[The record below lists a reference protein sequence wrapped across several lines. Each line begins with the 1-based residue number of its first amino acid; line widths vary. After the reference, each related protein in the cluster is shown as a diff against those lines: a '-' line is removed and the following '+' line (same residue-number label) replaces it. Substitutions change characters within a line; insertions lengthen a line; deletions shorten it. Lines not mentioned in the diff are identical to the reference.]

1 MNGNHQIR
9 TAVRLP
15 EELIVRV
22 KRVAKA
28 ERSTFSQFV
37 RTAVVE
43 KLDRRKAQAA

>member
-1 MNGNHQIR
+1 MEQQIR

-15 EELIVRV
+15 KDLIVRV

-37 RTAVVE
+37 RTSVVNALNQRE
-43 KLDRRKAQAA
+43 KRTA